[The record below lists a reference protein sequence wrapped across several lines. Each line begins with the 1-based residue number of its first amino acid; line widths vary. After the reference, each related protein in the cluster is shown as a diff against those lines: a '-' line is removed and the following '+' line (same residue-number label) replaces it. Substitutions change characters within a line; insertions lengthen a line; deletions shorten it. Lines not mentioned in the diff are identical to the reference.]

1 VNEDGDDVLEQGGRR
16 FFPSLNWPPMNWR
29 PPRGAAILLAVGLVI
44 GLGAGYALGYRQV
57 PRHIS
62 PTSTASPAP
71 TASLGPPPPAPAQA
85 GMPIVVTLTPAQAG
99 MPIVVT
105 LAPVQGTGTVFS
117 NGPALTQSTGTC
129 SARSGRQLQLGV
141 QVTNES
147 ARPIGLG
154 QIRTVLPLGGLKVI
168 SEWWAPCGAMG
179 AVQVP
184 ASLGPG
190 DSTWFSVTVQVLVAC
205 PEPLPVQFTVGYTWA
220 GKAAS
225 VNLPGFPDL
234 GQVSYPGCTGS

>member
-1 VNEDGDDVLEQGGRR
+1 MNEDGADVVEQGGRR
-16 FFPSLNWPPMNWR
+16 LFPSLNWRMNWR

-57 PRHIS
+57 RNVSPSPSAH
-62 PTSTASPAP
+62 PTSASPVVA
-71 TASLGPPPPAPAQA
+71 PAP
-85 GMPIVVTLTPAQAG
+85 VLVTLS
-99 MPIVVT
+99 
-105 LAPVQGTGTVFS
+105 PVQGTGSEFS
-117 NGPALTQSTGTC
+117 SNVALMQSTQTC

-141 QVTNES
+141 QVTNET
-147 ARPIGLG
+147 ATPITLG
-154 QIRTVLPLGGLKVI
+154 EIRTVLPLGGLRVI
-168 SEWWAPCGAMG
+168 SQQWATCGAIG

-205 PEPLPVQFTVGYTWA
+205 PEPLPVEFTVGYTWA

-234 GQVSYPGCTGS
+234 GQVPYPGCTRS